1 MKQLNA
7 KSFGLASGI
16 ASVIVYLGCA
26 LVMIVLGKEGLVKL
40 SNLLFH
46 GMEFSEIIRPDI
58 PLTETLLGAIFSF
71 IFWGVTGFF
80 LALIYNKTSA

>member
-1 MKQLNA
+1 MKQLNT

-16 ASVIVYLGCA
+16 ISVIIYLGCA

-46 GMEFSEIIRPDI
+46 GMEFSEIIRTDI
-58 PLTETLLGAIFSF
+58 PFYETVIGAIFSF
-71 IFWGVTGFF
+71 IFWGTTGFF
-80 LALIYNKTSA
+80 LAFIYNKISA